1 MSSFSF
7 PILSNQE
14 LLPCLKEMELP
25 LTAEQLAKPTY
36 EILFRVYEMLVTTLL
51 GVSRSVLPELAML
64 VAVGLFRQMQPSTY
78 QNSVQNRT

>member
-25 LTAEQLAKPTY
+25 LSAEQLAKPTY
-36 EILFRVYEMLVTTLL
+36 ETLFRVYEMLVTTLL
-51 GVSRSVLPELAML
+51 GVSRSVL
-64 VAVGLFRQMQPSTY
+64 
-78 QNSVQNRT
+78 

>member
-7 PILSNQE
+7 PILNNQE

-25 LTAEQLAKPTY
+25 LTADQLAKPTY

-51 GVSRSVLPELAML
+51 GVSR
-64 VAVGLFRQMQPSTY
+64 
-78 QNSVQNRT
+78 